1 MARKKY
7 GQKVWVEDLEF
18 EKEKHAEEKENEK
31 LVKENE
37 KPAENDINLSWPL
50 SPLLHSILLF

>member
-18 EKEKHAEEKENEK
+18 EKEKHAEEKEKNGEK

-37 KPAENDINLSWPL
+37 KPAENDINLS
-50 SPLLHSILLF
+50 

>member
-18 EKEKHAEEKENEK
+18 EKEKHAEENGEK

-37 KPAENDINLSWPL
+37 KPVENVVNLS
-50 SPLLHSILLF
+50 

>member
-1 MARKKY
+1 VALKKY

-18 EKEKHAEEKENEK
+18 EKEKHAEENEKLVKENEK

-37 KPAENDINLSWPL
+37 KPAENDINLS
-50 SPLLHSILLF
+50 